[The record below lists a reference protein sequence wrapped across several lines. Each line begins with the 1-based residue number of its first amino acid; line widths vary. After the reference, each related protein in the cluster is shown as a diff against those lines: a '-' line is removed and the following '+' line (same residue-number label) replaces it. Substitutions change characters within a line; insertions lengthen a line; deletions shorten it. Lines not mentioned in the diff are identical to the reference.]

1 MSNEIQH
8 NQEDGHNPYN
18 VPSTLRIRDNVFLR
32 LGLYVPNKPVLPRFC
47 IAQTILTNL
56 LLSRARKGYPLGNE
70 KTARDILSLQ
80 TNVFLQ

>member
-1 MSNEIQH
+1 
-8 NQEDGHNPYN
+8 
-18 VPSTLRIRDNVFLR
+18 
-32 LGLYVPNKPVLPRFC
+32 VPNKPVLPRFC

-56 LLSRARKGYPLGNE
+56 LLSRARKGYPLGNK